1 MKILYYVIRDKY
13 SKLKDPKISYI
24 FEKTL
29 VLSIIFRKSK
39 NEDENMFKEELIQ
52 ILRILGLI
60 ENI

>member
-13 SKLKDPKISYI
+13 SKRKDPKISYI

>member
-1 MKILYYVIRDKY
+1 MKILYYVICDKY
-13 SKLKDPKISYI
+13 KKLKDPKISYI

-29 VLSIIFRKSK
+29 VLFIIFRKSK